1 MVMML
6 PQVPDDDA
14 QPTSETRESAMIKL
28 PFSCRIVAA
37 ALAAMILIAAPGS
50 PALAQQVVVLVN
62 GEPITALDVTQRAKL
77 IEISTRKAPTRQ
89 EALDELIDEKLK
101 LHIAR
106 RYKLD
111 ISTKDVDAAF
121 DNIATR
127 AGSTPAQF
135 TQALNNAGITADAV
149 KNRIKADM
157 AWGQII
163 RGKFQA
169 NFQIRERDIH
179 DTLASRRKDDQPA
192 VGYEYTLRPIL
203 LIVPR
208 GSAEG
213 VIAARQREA
222 EGLRARFQ
230 NCEEGIK
237 LARALKDVAVRD
249 PVYRTSADLTA
260 QLREI
265 LEKTQEG
272 RLTPPEQTRQGIE
285 LYAVC
290 AKKQSTSEVPG
301 KREVR
306 EEMMNE
312 RFAAQGKA
320 YLKELRAGA
329 LIEYR

>member
-1 MVMML
+1 MIEL
-6 PQVPDDDA
+6 PLFP
-14 QPTSETRESAMIKL
+14 
-28 PFSCRIVAA
+28 CRLIAA
-37 ALAAMILIAAPGS
+37 ALAAMILIAVPCS
-50 PALAQQVVVLVN
+50 PALAQQAVVLVN

-77 IEISTRKAPTRQ
+77 MEISTRKAPTRQ

-101 LHIAR
+101 LQIAR

-111 ISTKDVDAAF
+111 ITTKEVDAAF
-121 DNIATR
+121 DGIASR
-127 AGSTPAQF
+127 AGTSTQQF
-135 TQALNNAGITADAV
+135 TQALNNAGISADAV
-149 KNRIKADM
+149 KARIKADM

-179 DTLASRRKDDQPA
+179 DKLTSRRKDDQPA

-222 EGLRARFQ
+222 EALRTRFQ
-230 NCEEGIK
+230 NCDEGIAM
-237 LARALKDVAVRD
+237 ARGLKDVAVRD

-306 EEMMNE
+306 EEMISE

>member
-1 MVMML
+1 
-6 PQVPDDDA
+6 
-14 QPTSETRESAMIKL
+14 
-28 PFSCRIVAA
+28 
-37 ALAAMILIAAPGS
+37 MILIAVPCS
-50 PALAQQVVVLVN
+50 PALAQQAVVLVN

-77 IEISTRKAPTRQ
+77 MEISTRKAPTRQ

-101 LHIAR
+101 LQIAR

-111 ISTKDVDAAF
+111 ITTKEVDAAF
-121 DNIATR
+121 DGIASR
-127 AGSTPAQF
+127 AGTSTQQF
-135 TQALNNAGITADAV
+135 TQALNNAGISADAV
-149 KNRIKADM
+149 KARIKADM

-179 DTLASRRKDDQPA
+179 DKLTSRRKDDQPA

-222 EGLRARFQ
+222 EALRTRFQ
-230 NCEEGIK
+230 NCDEGIAM
-237 LARALKDVAVRD
+237 ARGLKDVAVRD

-306 EEMMNE
+306 EEMISE

>member
-1 MVMML
+1 
-6 PQVPDDDA
+6 
-14 QPTSETRESAMIKL
+14 MIKL
-28 PFSCRIVAA
+28 PLNPCRIVAA
-37 ALAAMILIAAPGS
+37 ALAAMALTVAPHA
-50 PALAQQVVVLVN
+50 PAFAQQVAAIVN
-62 GEPITALDVTQRAKL
+62 GEPITVLDVTQRAKL
-77 IEISTRKAPTRQ
+77 IQISTQKAPTRQ

-101 LHIAR
+101 LQIAR

-111 ISTKDVDAAF
+111 ITTKEVDAAF
-121 DNIATR
+121 NNIASR
-127 AGSTPAQF
+127 AGSSVQQF
-135 TQALNNAGITADAV
+135 IQALGNAGISADAV
-149 KNRIKADM
+149 KARIKADM

-179 DTLASRRKDDQPA
+179 DALVSRRKDDQPA
-192 VGYEYTLRPIL
+192 IGYEYTLRPIL

-213 VIAARQREA
+213 VFAARVREA
-222 EGLRARFQ
+222 ENLRGRFQ
-230 NCEEGIK
+230 NCEEGIA
-237 LARALKDVAVRD
+237 LARGLKDVAIRD
-249 PVYRTSADLTA
+249 PVYRTSADLTT
-260 QLREI
+260 QLLAI
-265 LEKTQEG
+265 LEKTPEG

-290 AKKQSTSEVPG
+290 GRKESTSEVPG

-306 EEMMNE
+306 EEIMNE

-329 LIEYR
+329 MIEYP